1 MFATSRLLLLTSLLL
16 GVSGQQIFTK
26 FRGDFLLWELWNPDF
41 LNTSSENY
49 KSLEGDLLQEISDLF
64 SNVPNFKTE
73 GLIGLRQDDEY
84 TEATISFEFNDPI
97 TVERFRYTIQ
107 DELTTNNTFYII
119 LSSAKNIRGIE
130 DLLTQEPLS
139 VSSTLLPSGTVFS
152 GDLLVTSLYDGQSS
166 EGILPVSSSLELLQS
181 SMSDVVYDPST
192 RMHTFSTSSKGA
204 TSQMKSSFYSSEL
217 SSSMDFDIL
226 PSFTGVDMTSSSSAS
241 FEDLSRASQVS
252 SSPLLSSVA
261 SLSISPTDVSKSASK
276 SISITPTHESSYTEY
291 RPTEVS
297 TTAPSS
303 SEFDLS
309 SVLPSGEP
317 SATSVTH
324 SKEPV
329 SESRIISLETSHLVF
344 SSVVSSSVPVE
355 TQDISSSLMVT
366 SASPT
371 ALVSEIQPTSTAEDS
386 STTVYETT
394 SSASVTTRTP
404 QPISQTTTAPTTTTS
419 VPRQIVSGKVRM
431 VNQQWLSEYEN
442 TNSALYRI
450 IYEQVRATLTDAYS
464 RSSYGNRLVTVSDI
478 IFRPGSIIAEFSVT
492 FSGEEEIDPVLL
504 DQDINAFAQNLPEE
518 FSIDPEFT
526 SHEAL
531 TLLPPCHS
539 QQLHR
544 QQLHRQHLHRQQ
556 LHRQH

>member
-1 MFATSRLLLLTSLLL
+1 M
-16 GVSGQQIFTK
+16 
-26 FRGDFLLWELWNPDF
+26 
-41 LNTSSENY
+41 
-49 KSLEGDLLQEISDLF
+49 
-64 SNVPNFKTE
+64 
-73 GLIGLRQDDEY
+73 
-84 TEATISFEFNDPI
+84 
-97 TVERFRYTIQ
+97 
-107 DELTTNNTFYII
+107 
-119 LSSAKNIRGIE
+119 
-130 DLLTQEPLS
+130 
-139 VSSTLLPSGTVFS
+139 
-152 GDLLVTSLYDGQSS
+152 
-166 EGILPVSSSLELLQS
+166 
-181 SMSDVVYDPST
+181 
-192 RMHTFSTSSKGA
+192 
-204 TSQMKSSFYSSEL
+204 
-217 SSSMDFDIL
+217 
-226 PSFTGVDMTSSSSAS
+226 
-241 FEDLSRASQVS
+241 
-252 SSPLLSSVA
+252 SSVA

-276 SISITPTHESSYTEY
+276 SISITSTHESSYTEY

-329 SESRIISLETSHLVF
+329 SESRLISLETSHLVF
-344 SSVVSSSVPVE
+344 SSEVSSSVPIE

-450 IYEQVRATLTDAYS
+450 IYEQVRATVSIFIYLLFAYVYI
-464 RSSYGNRLVTVSDI
+464 RTP
-478 IFRPGSIIAEFSVT
+478 RP
-492 FSGEEEIDPVLL
+492 
-504 DQDINAFAQNLPEE
+504 
-518 FSIDPEFT
+518 
-526 SHEAL
+526 
-531 TLLPPCHS
+531 
-539 QQLHR
+539 
-544 QQLHRQHLHRQQ
+544 
-556 LHRQH
+556 

>member
-1 MFATSRLLLLTSLLL
+1 M
-16 GVSGQQIFTK
+16 
-26 FRGDFLLWELWNPDF
+26 
-41 LNTSSENY
+41 
-49 KSLEGDLLQEISDLF
+49 
-64 SNVPNFKTE
+64 
-73 GLIGLRQDDEY
+73 
-84 TEATISFEFNDPI
+84 
-97 TVERFRYTIQ
+97 
-107 DELTTNNTFYII
+107 
-119 LSSAKNIRGIE
+119 
-130 DLLTQEPLS
+130 
-139 VSSTLLPSGTVFS
+139 
-152 GDLLVTSLYDGQSS
+152 
-166 EGILPVSSSLELLQS
+166 
-181 SMSDVVYDPST
+181 
-192 RMHTFSTSSKGA
+192 
-204 TSQMKSSFYSSEL
+204 
-217 SSSMDFDIL
+217 
-226 PSFTGVDMTSSSSAS
+226 
-241 FEDLSRASQVS
+241 
-252 SSPLLSSVA
+252 SSVA

-303 SEFDLS
+303 SEFDIS

-329 SESRIISLETSHLVF
+329 SESRLISLETSHLVF

-371 ALVSEIQPTSTAEDS
+371 ALIQSTSTAEDS

-450 IYEQVRATLTDAYS
+450 IYEQVRATVSIFFYLLFAYVYI
-464 RSSYGNRLVTVSDI
+464 RTP
-478 IFRPGSIIAEFSVT
+478 RP
-492 FSGEEEIDPVLL
+492 
-504 DQDINAFAQNLPEE
+504 
-518 FSIDPEFT
+518 
-526 SHEAL
+526 
-531 TLLPPCHS
+531 
-539 QQLHR
+539 
-544 QQLHRQHLHRQQ
+544 
-556 LHRQH
+556 